1 MSNAMRDSLVE
12 REKRLENDVLNL
24 RSQVSNHRAQLESM
38 ETQLDM
44 VTGRLLEVRELR
56 AMVLEQD
63 RMEAEK
69 GGEPKA

>member
-1 MSNAMRDSLVE
+1 MRDSLVE